1 MFNNELLCSCVNYYV
16 DTNNNK
22 KTSRFINK
30 INMSLDKYFKRKY
43 LKDEKSFKVSSYVTQ
58 STSKKS
64 YIKKLYNI
72 CY

>member
-1 MFNNELLCSCVNYYV
+1 LFNNELLCSCVNYYV